1 MYQDGS
7 DGVPT
12 EKPQTLFAAG
22 EIPRGARRQSEG
34 TENSPPRSTDER
46 PGGPRR
52 GRASYLGARVGPA
65 SDTAWA
71 ITPPEGGYLPGGLLA
86 DRAPVAAHPRKNAPP
101 KTGPRPA
108 QPCGLERV
116 AAGATGGEFHG
127 GTFAVPSV
135 YL

>member
-1 MYQDGS
+1 MFQDGS

-12 EKPQTLFAAG
+12 EKPQTLCGAG
-22 EIPRGARRQSEG
+22 EIPRGARPQSGG

-46 PGGPRR
+46 PGGPRA

-65 SDTAWA
+65 TAWA
-71 ITPPEGGYLPGGLLA
+71 INPPEGGHLPGGLLA

-101 KTGPRPA
+101 KACPRRAP
-108 QPCGLERV
+108 PCGREHG
-116 AAGATGGEFHG
+116 ASGATGVEFHG